1 MSPIYIG
8 KLTDFYNRF
17 KLIVQGVEDFTDNKK
32 TQISKIVCLS
42 LINNLIQV
50 YQNKRTAIVSIMTIR
65 NFQLTKRKG
74 GFSEN

>member
-8 KLTDFYNRF
+8 KLADYSNRF
-17 KLIVQGVEDFTDNKK
+17 KLVVQGVEDLTDNKK

-42 LINNLIQV
+42 LISNLIQV

-65 NFQLTKRKG
+65 NFQLTK
-74 GFSEN
+74 STMMN